1 MSDLENLK
9 EHATNIRK
17 NIVKMVTAAGSG
29 HPGGSLSSV
38 EILTSIY
45 FTQMDINADNLESN
59 KRDRFVLSKGHA
71 SPYCMLSYVKK
82 VF

>member
-45 FTQMDINADNLESN
+45 FTQMDINADN
-59 KRDRFVLSKGHA
+59 
-71 SPYCMLSYVKK
+71 
-82 VF
+82 